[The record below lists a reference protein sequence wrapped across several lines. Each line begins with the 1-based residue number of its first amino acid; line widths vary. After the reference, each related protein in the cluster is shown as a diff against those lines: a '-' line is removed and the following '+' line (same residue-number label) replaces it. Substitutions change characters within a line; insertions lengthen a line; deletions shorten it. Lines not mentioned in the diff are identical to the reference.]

1 MGDSPFPFNNLG
13 RPLAP
18 VMDQLV
24 LNEGFDDTTIGFVK
38 QVPDLRH

>member
-1 MGDSPFPFNNLG
+1 MGDSPFPFNKL
-13 RPLAP
+13 RRLLAP

-24 LNEGFDDTTIGFVK
+24 LNEGFDDATIGFVK